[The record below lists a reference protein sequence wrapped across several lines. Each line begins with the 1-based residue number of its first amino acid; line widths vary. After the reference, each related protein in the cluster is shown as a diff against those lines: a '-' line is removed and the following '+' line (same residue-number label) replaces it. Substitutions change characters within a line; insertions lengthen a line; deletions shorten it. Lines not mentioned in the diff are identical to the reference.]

1 MNRSQYAII
10 HILKTIH
17 KPTTV
22 KGHKLAAVIREVS
35 HRSVFGVNS
44 TLIGVGRIKA
54 GAGFRRTQRRMPVL
68 WC

>member
-10 HILKTIH
+10 HIQKTSH

-35 HRSVFGVNS
+35 HRSVFGMNS
-44 TLIGVGRIKA
+44 TLVGVGRLND
-54 GAGFRRTQRRMPVL
+54 GGGFRRTQRRMPVL